1 MEAERKMTDE
11 LMAYVWMRAGERV
24 SEEEMANDLEP
35 DGLELSSEIPWT
47 VGRVVNA
54 TSDEIT
60 QGFDAG
66 QRVTLVLI
74 LNAREL
80 AGIAVRGTRDEVA

>member
-11 LMAYVWMRAGERV
+11 LLAYVWMRAGQRV
-24 SEEEMANDLEP
+24 SEEMANDLEP
-35 DGLELSSEIPWT
+35 DGLESSSDMPWT

-60 QGFDAG
+60 QGFDAVE
-66 QRVTLVLI
+66 RVTLVLI